1 MPESSFC
8 IARVAIA
15 SALPQLDRL
24 FDYQVP
30 DDLLEL
36 IAPGVRVR
44 VPFGRGKKPQEGF
57 VIELSSSSDFVGK
70 LGSVSEIIS
79 PASVLTQEIYELA
92 RAVAD
97 RQAATLNEVLRH
109 AVPDRS
115 VAVEKAW
122 LSLQSEKTTTSITPK
137 ENSPESGESEVVTEG
152 LGKRTTKLIE
162 PRVFES
168 GPHWVT
174 EILDLSLSQ
183 AKIKKSTLI
192 IVPDARDQALVLTAL
207 EHSQL
212 SAHLIDYSSKLT
224 KSKRYKAFLD
234 CQSQDFAIVIGSR
247 SAIYAPVQNLGQI
260 VIWDDGDQS
269 HKEQSAPY
277 SHTRD
282 IALIRQ
288 QQRNCELHFLG
299 HVRSTEVERL
309 RQIGYLKERATE
321 FAPPNL
327 VFSESESRVDSAAW
341 VAIREGLLRGPVLV
355 QVRSKGNSSSVFC
368 KNCHTRA
375 NCRSCNGPLWIDS
388 GNQVLCRWCAAS
400 NLNFSCHQC
409 KGSKLSAG
417 RAGSGKTLSDFGKAF
432 PGHAVIEATGDN
444 PRFSIKRTNCLVVS
458 TPGAEPYVEGG
469 YEAVVILDA
478 PLALAMDSLRATEEA
493 VRSWSNA
500 ISLLGS
506 TGRAVIVGLSG
517 TLADKLALW
526 SQAEIATIE
535 LKSRSELRFPP
546 AVRLASLG
554 GQRESISEL
563 FQALQAFPGVEVLGP
578 VQVVTKGLEIET
590 KLLLKYDYSVGAKLA
605 KSLQAEVAKLSAGS
619 VRSNPRT
626 GKSMRP
632 IRIKMDDF
640 DVL

>member
-8 IARVAIA
+8 IARVAIT

-44 VPFGRGKKPQEGF
+44 VPFGRGKKLQEGF
-57 VIELSSSSDFVGK
+57 VVELSNSSDYVGQ
-70 LGSVSEIIS
+70 LGSVSEIVS
-79 PASVLTQEIYELA
+79 LAPVLTKEIYELA

-97 RQAATLNEVLRH
+97 RQAATLSEVLRH

-122 LSLQSEKTTTSITPK
+122 LSLHSENTRPSTIAKPK
-137 ENSPESGESEVVTEG
+137 SSVSRSSEVVSEE
-152 LGKRTTKLIE
+152 LGKRTTQLVE
-162 PRVFES
+162 PRVLET
-168 GPHWVT
+168 GPQWVT
-174 EILDLSLSQ
+174 EILKLSLLQ
-183 AKIKKSTLI
+183 AKLRKSTLI
-192 IVPDARDQALVLTAL
+192 IVPDARDQVLVLTAL
-207 EHSQL
+207 ENSHL
-212 SAHLIDYSSKLT
+212 STHLIDYSSKLT

-234 CQSQDFAIVIGSR
+234 CQGQDFSIVIGSR

-288 QQRNCELHFLG
+288 QQQDCELHYLG
-299 HVRSTEVERL
+299 HVRSPEVERL
-309 RQIGYLKERATE
+309 RQIGYLREKVTE
-321 FAPPNL
+321 FTPPNL

-355 QVRSKGNSSSVFC
+355 QVLSKGNSSSVFC
-368 KNCHTRA
+368 KDCHTRA

-409 KGSKLSAG
+409 QGSKLSAG

-432 PGHAVIEATGDN
+432 PGHAVVEATGDD
-444 PRFSIKRTNCLVVS
+444 PRYSINRTNCLVIS
-458 TPGAEPYVEGG
+458 TPGAEPFVEGG

-478 PLALAMDSLRATEEA
+478 PMALGMDSLRATEEA

-500 ISLLGS
+500 IALLGS
-506 TGRAVIVGLSG
+506 AGRAVIVGLSG
-517 TLADKLALW
+517 ILADKLAIW
-526 SQAEIATIE
+526 SQAEIATFE
-535 LKSRSELRFPP
+535 FRNRSELRFPP

-554 GQRESISEL
+554 AQRDLIAEL
-563 FQALQAFPGVEVLGP
+563 LPALRELSGVEVLGP
-578 VQVVTKGLEIET
+578 VQVVSRGLDIET
-590 KLLLKYDYSVGAKLA
+590 KLLLKYDYSVGAELA
-605 KSLQAEVAKLSAGS
+605 KSLQVEVAKLSAGS